1 MVLEVRRIKTTS
13 AVVVLFDGMK
23 VPDTVVCGTALVPCY
38 LYRRQVDV
46 CYACGQVG
54 HRADVCPSSAEEKA
68 KCRGCGVP
76 VVSGPTGE
84 VVHHECVPKCGL
96 CGGPHLTGCK
106 ECKERF
112 QVPYVVRRRRR
123 RRRQRARK
131 QQMEARDGA
140 GGAVGGESSAET
152 AAARKTSIPRSRS
165 RSIVRSRSR
174 SIVRSHSRSRGRSR
188 SATRTNAAGQRSS
201 QREASARSLSRGR
214 SQPDKHTTWADK
226 AKNQPQPGP
235 PERRG
240 RSPLRRDLA
249 ELKAAFESFKERA
262 QGDQKDLGPLW
273 GKAKRRALAPAEKQ
287 SESMAA
293 VVAVQLEAAPSSVAG
308 GVEDRLARM
317 KTTSARMMDVL
328 SSLEGRITVL
338 KRPKALAKGRHE
350 MVAESQLR
358 GPSPSREGSAAADA
372 MVDGEWGNLQQ
383 DLGSDHYILETLIGI
398 RPPPTFRHR
407 YVDWDLFRRIREEEA
422 SDYDDFAGLLPRLQ
436 QAAERA
442 AKEIE
447 TQLEIPKMDSE
458 LAHLLEAKNGLLSRW
473 RTQRLN
479 RRLRARISLLNK
491 EIEAYAKELGQQ
503 QWMEKCN
510 ETDSRMRRGSRWGLL
525 KCLLNDK
532 ASKGGGLSGDG
543 SDH

>member
-112 QVPYVVRRRRR
+112 QVP
-123 RRRQRARK
+123 A
-131 QQMEARDGA
+131 
-140 GGAVGGESSAET
+140 
-152 AAARKTSIPRSRS
+152 
-165 RSIVRSRSR
+165 
-174 SIVRSHSRSRGRSR
+174 
-188 SATRTNAAGQRSS
+188 
-201 QREASARSLSRGR
+201 
-214 SQPDKHTTWADK
+214 
-226 AKNQPQPGP
+226 
-235 PERRG
+235 
-240 RSPLRRDLA
+240 LRRDLA

-358 GPSPSREGSAAADA
+358 GPSPSREGSAAVDA